1 MAKPRYRSA
10 MNAKRALGRQI
21 ETAMKRL
28 GWKATGAELARR
40 YQERFEGG
48 ITEQSANAWLRGRRE
63 PKAAHVQALNELLGI
78 TLNFGAGA
86 SRRRRLSVQEQQ
98 SSYTPVQEDHDAWQ
112 AYLALSHLDRKLARE
127 LIHALARNR

>member
-1 MAKPRYRSA
+1 MKPRYRFA

-21 ETAMKRL
+21 ETAMKRR

-40 YQERFEGG
+40 YQERFESG

-63 PKAAHVQALNELLGI
+63 PKAAHVQALNELLGT
-78 TLNFGAGA
+78 TLRIGTG
-86 SRRRRLSVQEQQ
+86 SSQRHRSSVLRQQ
-98 SSYTPVQEDHDAWQ
+98 GNYTPVQEDHDAWQ

>member
-1 MAKPRYRSA
+1 

-40 YQERFEGG
+40 YQERFESG
-48 ITEQSANAWLRGRRE
+48 ITEQSANAWLRGRRI
-63 PKAAHVQALNELLGI
+63 PKAAHVQALSELLGV
-78 TLNFGAGA
+78 TLKLDAGS
-86 SRRRRLSVQEQQ
+86 SRHHRPSVQEQRGN
-98 SSYTPVQEDHDAWQ
+98 YTPVQEDHDAWQ

-127 LIHALARNR
+127 LIHALARHR